1 MAMSEK
7 ALGGFNKWTDRE
19 LAEKERSLPSHHVIG
34 NEIRAE
40 MAQRAAVRQQRQRG
54 INNILAWV
62 SAVAAVVAAIASV
75 WALLK

>member
-1 MAMSEK
+1 MSEK
-7 ALGGFNKWTDRE
+7 AMGSFSRWTDRE

-40 MAQRAAVRQQRQRG
+40 MARRAAARQHWQRG